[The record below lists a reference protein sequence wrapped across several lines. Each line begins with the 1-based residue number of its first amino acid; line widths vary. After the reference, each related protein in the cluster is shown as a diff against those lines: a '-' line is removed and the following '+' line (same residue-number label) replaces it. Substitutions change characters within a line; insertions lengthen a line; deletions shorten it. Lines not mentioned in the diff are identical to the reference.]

1 MKRLTTKEFIK
12 KAIEIHGN
20 KYGYSEVVYFNTK
33 TLIKIFCPIHGYF
46 EQIPNIHLMGHGCPK
61 CKGFNRTTEEFIEK
75 AEEIHGKGR
84 YDYSLV
90 DYINSTTEVIIK
102 CNKCGCT
109 LKQDP
114 SSHLIGK
121 GCKKCAIKNQFLTE
135 EEIRKRFIEVHGTK
149 YDYSLVIYK
158 NKRTKVKI
166 ICPIH
171 GVFEQRP
178 DKHFS
183 GSGCP
188 FCAGNN
194 KRTIE
199 EFIEKARATHGDKY
213 DYSLVA
219 YKNAKTKI
227 IITCKKHGPFLQL
240 PNTHLRGSGCP
251 KCLAASKRS
260 KGEIELCQYI
270 KSIYPGDVQENSRD
284 IIGKKEL
291 DVYLPELNLAFEYNG
306 DYHHK
311 LKEEKYP
318 GYHVQKKKDCEKKGI
333 KLIEILD
340 TQWRKNKEKLKKFIK
355 ETCYNNCKS

>member
-1 MKRLTTKEFIK
+1 MNFIENQQLSIICPK
-12 KAIEIHGN
+12 HG
-20 KYGYSEVVYFNTK
+20 
-33 TLIKIFCPIHGYF
+33 IFW
-46 EQIPNIHLMGHGCPK
+46 QKPNSHLNGSGCPK
-61 CKGFNRTTEEFIEK
+61 CFGFEKLTIDEFIK
-75 AEEIHGKGR
+75 R
-84 YDYSLV
+84 S
-90 DYINSTTEVIIK
+90 
-102 CNKCGCT
+102 
-109 LKQDP
+109 
-114 SSHLIGK
+114 
-121 GCKKCAIKNQFLTE
+121 
-135 EEIRKRFIEVHGTK
+135 RKVHGEK

-199 EFIEKARATHGDKY
+199 EFIKKARATHGDKY

-227 IITCKKHGPFLQL
+227 IIICKKHGPFLQL

-270 KSIYPGDVQENSRD
+270 KSIYPGEVQENSRD

>member
-1 MKRLTTKEFIK
+1 MSKKLTQEEFIK
-12 KAIEIHGN
+12 KAKVIHGN
-20 KYGYSEVVYFNTK
+20 
-33 TLIKIFCPIHGYF
+33 
-46 EQIPNIHLMGHGCPK
+46 
-61 CKGFNRTTEEFIEK
+61 
-75 AEEIHGKGR
+75 
-84 YDYSLV
+84 
-90 DYINSTTEVIIK
+90 
-102 CNKCGCT
+102 
-109 LKQDP
+109 
-114 SSHLIGK
+114 
-121 GCKKCAIKNQFLTE
+121 
-135 EEIRKRFIEVHGTK
+135 K

-270 KSIYPGDVQENSRD
+270 KSIYPGEVQENPRD

-318 GYHVQKKKDCEKKGI
+318 GYHVQMKKDCEKKGI